1 MIKTRFGA
9 ALWIFCLQYFAAEA
23 IAIHAWP
30 GGYSLSRNYIS
41 DLGAL
46 GCGIHAAGIAGATET
61 LCSPMHAVMNGAFVL
76 QGVLILAGAAMVSS
90 GFSKG
95 VMGVLAL
102 VLIGVSGLGVA
113 LVGLAP
119 EDVLP
124 KPHFLGAFVNLLC
137 CNAGMALFGATLLQH
152 RGPYSRLGWFS
163 LAFGGLGL
171 GALGLFGAGVDLGLG
186 VGGMER
192 VVAYPFPIW
201 LAFIGASILF
211 VPNLVRPSRAEAPAL
226 ADEIKSRG
234 FSL

>member
-113 LVGLAP
+113 LVGLARAWRSSAP
-119 EDVLP
+119 
-124 KPHFLGAFVNLLC
+124 LC
-137 CNAGMALFGATLLQH
+137 FNIAGRTRGWVGFPSPSAGSVSARSGSSAL
-152 RGPYSRLGWFS
+152 
-163 LAFGGLGL
+163 
-171 GALGLFGAGVDLGLG
+171 
-186 VGGMER
+186 
-192 VVAYPFPIW
+192 
-201 LAFIGASILF
+201 ASISDWASAAWSAS
-211 VPNLVRPSRAEAPAL
+211 SRIPFRSGLPLSAHRFCS
-226 ADEIKSRG
+226 SRI
-234 FSL
+234 